1 MNNGCVKLKLT
12 YVVKFSVLLKKIL
25 YASIVYTDTVET
37 RIVCECELILR
48 PGIFALR
55 KYPQAYSYNEHTI

>member
-12 YVVKFSVLLKKIL
+12 FVVKFSILLKRIL

-37 RIVCECELILR
+37 RIVCECELKLR
-48 PGIFALR
+48 PGISALP
-55 KYPQAYSYNEHTI
+55 KYTQAYPYNEHTI